1 MNIVKYD
8 YNGNSISFDRSDG
21 VMVNATQMAK
31 PFNKKAKDWLKTQQC
46 KEFLESLSVG
56 RKILTADLVIVRQ
69 GGTNQGTWMHEDVAL
84 EFARWLSPQFAIW
97 TNIKIKELLTE
108 GVATV
113 SNDDETIAKA
123 MDILYSRLEQA
134 KREKALLENKVETQ
148 KVLIETQ
155 ETELKTQAPKVEYYD
170 QVLQSQSTMTT
181 TQVANMLGTTA
192 EKLNKNLKACG
203 FLYYQSGQWLLRS
216 PYSGMGLHK
225 VRTQHYTRYDGT
237 VGTNSYTVYNE
248 NGKRFITILH
258 NNNYN
263 LSKAVKE
270 YGCNSNHNTS
280 LPEN

>member
-1 MNIVKYD
+1 MDIVKYD

-31 PFNKKAKDWLKTQQC
+31 PFGKRTHDWLKQASV
-46 KEFLESLSVG
+46 KEFLETLSVA
-56 RKILTADLVIVRQ
+56 RKVVTENLVYIKQ

-123 MDILYSRLEQA
+123 MDILYQRLEQA

-181 TQVANMLGTTA
+181 TQVANMIGTTA

-203 FLYYQSGQWLLRS
+203 FLYYQSGQWLLRT
-216 PYSGMGLHK
+216 PYSGMCLHK
-225 VRTQHYTRYDGT
+225 VRTQHYTRYDGS
-237 VGTNSYTVYNE
+237 VGTNSYTVYTE
-248 NGKRFITILH
+248 NGKRFISMLH

-263 LSKAVKE
+263 LSKTLKE
-270 YGCNSNHNTS
+270 YASDPINNTS
-280 LPEN
+280 FPEN